1 MCGRFSLTKQEADIE
16 SRFNARFYSNDL
28 VRRYNVA
35 PSQLALVMTSEKP
48 EELQL
53 FKWGLVPSWSKDP
66 AIGNRMIN
74 AKSETVFEKPS
85 FKNLI
90 RRKRCL
96 VVSDGFYEWKTIN
109 SKTKIPYRFCLK
121 NEDLFTFA
129 GIWDSW
135 PDKQTG
141 EILNSFSIL
150 TTDANQLVEPIHDRM
165 PVIIKREDENKYL
178 DENLDETTLKQ
189 MFLPFPPE
197 EMKAYPVSPLLNS
210 PKNDTA
216 ELLLPFIDPST

>member
-35 PSQLALVMTSEKP
+35 PSQLALVMTNEKP
-48 EELQL
+48 RELQL
-53 FKWGLVPSWSKDP
+53 FKWGLVPSWSNDP

-90 RRKRCL
+90 RNRRCL

-109 SKTKIPYRFCLK
+109 AKTKIPYRFCLK
-121 NEDLFTFA
+121 NEDLFTYA

-135 PDKQTG
+135 LDKKTG

-150 TTDANQLVEPIHDRM
+150 TTNANGLVEPLHDRM
-165 PVIIKREDENKYL
+165 PVIIKR
-178 DENLDETTLKQ
+178 
-189 MFLPFPPE
+189 
-197 EMKAYPVSPLLNS
+197 
-210 PKNDTA
+210 
-216 ELLLPFIDPST
+216 